1 MMALARQSKVS
12 TVMRKVGIG
21 VAFGVAVI
29 LLLLWL
35 AGAFEPKIESALP
48 TAPTVAGR
56 PLDNG
61 TLIEVR
67 SIRVPV
73 VESAVGTIRAVH
85 ETAIASKLLAKV
97 IEVNI
102 LAGQRVQ
109 PGEVLVRL
117 DDADLQARLKQT
129 EAAVTAARAAR
140 DQARI
145 EHDRIATLFDKQ
157 AAAQIEFDRVRTGLS
172 SAEAELQRA
181 AQARQEA
188 QTILEYA
195 TIQSPIDGIV
205 VDKKIEVGDTA
216 QPGQV
221 LATIYDPSRMQL
233 VASVRESLTLRLRVG
248 QMIDVRL
255 DSLDK
260 LCQGTIS
267 EIVPEAESTSRTFAV
282 KVTGPCPPGIYS
294 GMFGR
299 ILIPLDEQEVLV
311 VARSA
316 VRRVGQLNVVEVARD
331 NRLHRRTVELGRDYG
346 PEVEVLSGLQA
357 GERVAILSPWESNLG
372 TAGHD

>member
-1 MMALARQSKVS
+1 MALARQSKVS

-221 LATIYDPSRMQL
+221 LATIYDPTRMQL

-357 GERVAILSPWESNLG
+357 GERVALLSPWESNLG

>member
-1 MMALARQSKVS
+1 MAPAKRSKIN
-12 TVMRKVGIG
+12 TVLRKAGIG

-35 AGAFEPKIESALP
+35 AGVFEPKIESGSP
-48 TAPTVAGR
+48 TAPVIAGR
-56 PLDNG
+56 PLGDAES
-61 TLIEVR
+61 TEVR

-85 ETAIASKLLAKV
+85 ETAVASKLLAKV
-97 IEVNI
+97 VEVHI
-102 LAGQRVQ
+102 LAGQRVES
-109 PGEVLVRL
+109 GEVLVRL
-117 DDADLQARLKQT
+117 DDADLRARLRQT
-129 EAAVTAARAAR
+129 QAAADAARAAR

-145 EHDRIATLFDKQ
+145 EHDRIAALFEKQ
-157 AAAQIEFDRVRTGLS
+157 AAARIEFDRVRTGLS
-172 SAEAELQRA
+172 SAEAELERA
-181 AQARQEA
+181 EQARQEA
-188 QTILEYA
+188 QTILAYA
-195 TIQSPIDGIV
+195 TIQSPLDGIV

-221 LATIYDPSRMQL
+221 LATIYDPTRMQL
-233 VASVRESLTLRLRVG
+233 VASVRESLTQRLRVG
-248 QMIDVRL
+248 QKIDVRL

-299 ILIPLDEQEVLV
+299 ILIPLDEEEILV

-316 VRRVGQLNVVEVARD
+316 VRRVGQLNVVEVVSE
-331 NRLHRRTVELGRDYG
+331 NRRRRQTVQLGRDYG
-346 PEVEVLSGLQA
+346 AEVEVLSGLQA
-357 GERVAILSPWESNLG
+357 GERVAILSPRRPDLG

>member
-1 MMALARQSKVS
+1 MALAKRSKVGA
-12 TVMRKVGIG
+12 VMRKVGIG
-21 VAFGVAVI
+21 AAFGVAVI

-35 AGAFEPKIESALP
+35 AGAFEPKIESVPP
-48 TAPTVAGR
+48 TTPIVAGR
-56 PLDNG
+56 PLGDG
-61 TLIEVR
+61 ALAEVR

-117 DDADLQARLKQT
+117 DDADLRARLKQT
-129 EAAVTAARAAR
+129 EAEVAAARAAR

-145 EHDRIATLFDKQ
+145 EHDRIAALFDKQ
-157 AAAQIEFDRVRTGLS
+157 AAARIEFDRVRTGLS
-172 SAEAELQRA
+172 SADAELQRA
-181 AQARQEA
+181 EQARQEA
-188 QTILEYA
+188 QTILAYA

-205 VDKKIEVGDTA
+205 VDKKIEAGDMA
-216 QPGQV
+216 KPGQV
-221 LATIYDPSRMQL
+221 LATIYDPTRMQL

-248 QMIDVRL
+248 QEIGVRL

-299 ILIPLDEQEVLV
+299 ILIPLDEEEVLV

-331 NRLHRRTVELGRDYG
+331 NRLHRRTVQLGRNYG
-346 PEVEVLSGLQA
+346 AEVEVLSGLQA
-357 GERVAILSPWESNLG
+357 GERVAMVSPRNSDPG
-372 TAGHD
+372 TPSHD

>member
-1 MMALARQSKVS
+1 MAFAKRSKVGA
-12 TVMRKVGIG
+12 VIRKVGIG

-35 AGAFEPKIESALP
+35 AGAFEPKIESVPP
-48 TAPTVAGR
+48 TTPVVAGR
-56 PLDNG
+56 PLSDRAL
-61 TLIEVR
+61 TDVR

-85 ETAIASKLLAKV
+85 ETAVASKLLAKV

-109 PGEVLVRL
+109 SGEVLVRL
-117 DDADLQARLKQT
+117 DDADLRARLKQT
-129 EAAVTAARAAR
+129 EAEVAAARAAR

-145 EHDRIATLFDKQ
+145 EHDRIAALFEKQ
-157 AAAQIEFDRVRTGLS
+157 AAARIEFDRVRTGLS

-181 AQARQEA
+181 EQARQEA

-205 VDKKIEVGDTA
+205 VDKKIEVGDMA
-216 QPGQV
+216 QPGQA
-221 LATIYDPSRMQL
+221 LATIYDPTRMQL
-233 VASVRESLTLRLRVG
+233 VASVRESLTQRLRVG
-248 QMIDVRL
+248 QEIGVRL

-331 NRLHRRTVELGRDYG
+331 NRLHRRTVQLGRNYG
-346 PEVEVLSGLQA
+346 AEVEVLSGLQA
-357 GERVAILSPWESNLG
+357 GERVAMVSPRNSDPG
-372 TAGHD
+372 TASHD